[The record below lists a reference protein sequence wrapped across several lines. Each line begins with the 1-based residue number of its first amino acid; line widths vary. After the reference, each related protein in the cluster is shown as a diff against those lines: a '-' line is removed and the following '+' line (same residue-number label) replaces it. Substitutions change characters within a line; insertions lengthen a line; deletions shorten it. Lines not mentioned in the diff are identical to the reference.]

1 MAIKEIYSLR
11 IIASFGSLRKSK
23 SDAVIILAISIIGLG
38 LVPAIFSEGSF
49 YGNLIVEV
57 LLQYPILLIFPFLFL
72 SSALVSKMNVTEYER
87 DFIFSAMVRPSEF
100 LIAKTL
106 YDLTMVSF
114 LFFAPLLI
122 PFILSIIFFKIFYV
136 LLFSSILIILIIS
149 VLLENSFKT
158 LILFYNKNIV
168 RASILLI
175 MILFSLPLL
184 DTLYPKILPVW
195 LYYVSPVGCLQVL
208 LMGKSFI
215 IPILS
220 ISLWAIFSMVLLF
233 KASNLNFIPFVQ
245 VVPLRTMFDISLA
258 SQVRKQKY
266 VLSRVSSFSIPIGL
280 HSAPKNSVLFYVKES
295 ITRTFRFGDLYAILL
310 TTFFLYLPYIFF
322 KPYLSNIYGFYR
334 LTFSPAYF
342 IIIFYP
348 LIFTQLWFTEFGEC
362 VWMIKAYSKEFL
374 SYSVGLFFWQL
385 SIALPIIF
393 VIGIIE
399 SIINASNL
407 ILSLTFPTLT
417 LIVNAAFG
425 IFYTFWLLKRKAFTS
440 LMFFIGI
447 IFYIL
452 LSTPILLLLL
462 IKELFI
468 IPFNLV
474 LDLLSI
480 IYSVASAFIFVYKA
494 GKIFEEIEV

>member
-136 LLFSSILIILIIS
+136 LLFFSILIILIIS

-245 VVPLRTMFDISLA
+245 VVPLRTIFDISL
-258 SQVRKQKY
+258 
-266 VLSRVSSFSIPIGL
+266 
-280 HSAPKNSVLFYVKES
+280 
-295 ITRTFRFGDLYAILL
+295 
-310 TTFFLYLPYIFF
+310 
-322 KPYLSNIYGFYR
+322 
-334 LTFSPAYF
+334 
-342 IIIFYP
+342 
-348 LIFTQLWFTEFGEC
+348 
-362 VWMIKAYSKEFL
+362 
-374 SYSVGLFFWQL
+374 
-385 SIALPIIF
+385 
-393 VIGIIE
+393 
-399 SIINASNL
+399 
-407 ILSLTFPTLT
+407 
-417 LIVNAAFG
+417 
-425 IFYTFWLLKRKAFTS
+425 
-440 LMFFIGI
+440 
-447 IFYIL
+447 
-452 LSTPILLLLL
+452 
-462 IKELFI
+462 
-468 IPFNLV
+468 
-474 LDLLSI
+474 
-480 IYSVASAFIFVYKA
+480 
-494 GKIFEEIEV
+494 